1 MNGSTPHAHDIDLEI
16 AFDFLNTL
24 ELESDAQWTASGRE
38 SGGRTL
44 VDRFER
50 PDDAFDWLSEHHV
63 VHDEL
68 LDPERRRAASDPDA
82 GERALGRVRR
92 VRDAL
97 REVSHAIVERRRA
110 SSQALGEVNRAL
122 RARELIQLEASDEGV
137 LVGHRHVGDPIDD
150 ALARLAE
157 PIVREISAG
166 RPQRLRVCDN
176 DACRWVFYDSS
187 PTGKR
192 RWCDM
197 ATCGNQAKARR
208 HRARQKASRGK
219 SGREVGGPN

>member
-1 MNGSTPHAHDIDLEI
+1 MNGPTPHEHDLDLEI

-24 ELESDAQWTASGRE
+24 ELESGA
-38 SGGRTL
+38 L

-50 PDDAFDWLSEHHV
+50 PADAFDWLSEHHV

-68 LDPERRRAASDPDA
+68 LDPERRRAAADPDA

-110 SSQALGEVNRAL
+110 SSQALAEVNRAL
-122 RARELIQLEASDEGV
+122 RARELIQLEPSDEGV

-166 RPQRLRVCDN
+166 RPERLRVCDN
-176 DACRWVFYDSS
+176 ETCRWVFYDSS
-187 PTGKR
+187 PTGRR

-208 HRARQKASRGK
+208 HRARQKASERGR
-219 SGREVGGPN
+219 SRGAARPN